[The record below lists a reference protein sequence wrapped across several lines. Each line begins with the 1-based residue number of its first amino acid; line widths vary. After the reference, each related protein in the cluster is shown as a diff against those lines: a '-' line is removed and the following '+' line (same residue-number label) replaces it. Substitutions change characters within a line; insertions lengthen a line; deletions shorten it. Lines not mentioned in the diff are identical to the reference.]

1 MASTHIFTGVHT
13 PTHIHTTT
21 HVHKKT
27 TPRKKPSSDATL
39 KDAKLG
45 LTSHPESTN
54 WKPQPYVAGVMPTY
68 LNHPVVGQRPLDV
81 VIAFCL
87 QLHVVHAPWL

>member
-1 MASTHIFTGVHT
+1 MYTKRPHQE
-13 PTHIHTTT
+13 
-21 HVHKKT
+21 
-27 TPRKKPSSDATL
+27 KKPSSDATR
-39 KDAKLG
+39 KDAKVG

-54 WKPQPYVAGVMPTY
+54 RKPQRYVAGVMPTY